1 MNVGFFGKAIKDLI
15 LILSPFTPHICEEM
29 WHDIGQNE
37 SVAVMSWPEF
47 DESALVKDEVEVIV
61 QINGKLKDKL
71 SVANNLD
78 KAALE
83 KTAME
88 SDKIQALLDGK
99 TVVKVI
105 SIPNKLINIVVK

>member
-1 MNVGFFGKAIKDLI
+1 M
-15 LILSPFTPHICEEM
+15 
-29 WHDIGQNE
+29 
-37 SVAVMSWPEF
+37 
-47 DESALVKDEVEVIV
+47 KDEVEVIV

>member
-1 MNVGFFGKAIKDLI
+1 M
-15 LILSPFTPHICEEM
+15 
-29 WHDIGQNE
+29 
-37 SVAVMSWPEF
+37 MSWPEF

>member
-1 MNVGFFGKAIKDLI
+1 M
-15 LILSPFTPHICEEM
+15 
-29 WHDIGQNE
+29 
-37 SVAVMSWPEF
+37 
-47 DESALVKDEVEVIV
+47 EVIV

>member
-1 MNVGFFGKAIKDLI
+1 MISGRTSL
-15 LILSPFTPHICEEM
+15 
-29 WHDIGQNE
+29 
-37 SVAVMSWPEF
+37 MSWPEF

>member
-1 MNVGFFGKAIKDLI
+1 
-15 LILSPFTPHICEEM
+15 
-29 WHDIGQNE
+29 
-37 SVAVMSWPEF
+37 MSWPEF

>member
-1 MNVGFFGKAIKDLI
+1 
-15 LILSPFTPHICEEM
+15 
-29 WHDIGQNE
+29 
-37 SVAVMSWPEF
+37 MSWPEY